1 MTEEQSTE
9 KFSLH
14 LSQCSVLLYDL
25 SYFSVMSVGTLLCTT
40 VAKVPMLP
48 VAENAS
54 TRYVLV
60 CI

>member
-1 MTEEQSTE
+1 MTE
-9 KFSLH
+9 KFSLN

-25 SYFSVMSVGTLLCTT
+25 SYFSVMSVETLLCTT